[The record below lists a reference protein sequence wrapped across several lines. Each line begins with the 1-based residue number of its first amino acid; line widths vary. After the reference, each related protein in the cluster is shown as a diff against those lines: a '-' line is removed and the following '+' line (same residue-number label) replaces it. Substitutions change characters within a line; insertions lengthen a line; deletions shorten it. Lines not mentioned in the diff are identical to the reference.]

1 MKVILHSVS
10 TEAENTKVECLE
22 YGNYPHPLSCK
33 MYISCAK
40 VRGFLEGFIFSC
52 GEGMSFDPH
61 SGVCDW
67 NNKIGGCTRNNV
79 KLVLNN

>member
-1 MKVILHSVS
+1 MEK
-10 TEAENTKVECLE
+10 TKIECLE
-22 YGNYPHPLSCK
+22 LGNYPHPLSCE

-52 GEGMSFDPH
+52 NGGMSFDPI

-67 NNKIGGCTRNNV
+67 SIKIGCTRNNV
-79 KLVLNN
+79 KLLTS